1 MTPLC
6 EVECGVPPSHTLCLG
21 RYSCCSPAGSARGA
35 AQVGSGAES
44 RRPHLSLFHSDRN
57 HGERLRLAGCC
68 LAAVCRSAGQNSV
81 EFFPVFLVVLWISG
95 LFFNQEIASVV
106 GLAYLFSRLMY
117 FNGYA
122 ESTKR
127 RLPGFRIGV
136 AMLLILTS
144 LSIGGITNSMCDNY
158 FDFNLG
164 KKIRKMFL

>member
-1 MTPLC
+1 MVKDCVL
-6 EVECGVPPSHTLCLG
+6 
-21 RYSCCSPAGSARGA
+21 
-35 AQVGSGAES
+35 
-44 RRPHLSLFHSDRN
+44 
-57 HGERLRLAGCC
+57 
-68 LAAVCRSAGQNSV
+68 LAAVSLLSAVQQAYFAGQVGNARMKYKVMPPSVAGAPDFERIFRAQQNSV